1 MITMS
6 VPNRPFAS
14 EMITGLALPDGIF
27 ETTLGVQRVN
37 AYFSNQGAS
46 ALSSVNIY
54 VESVSDPGI
63 VITPRTYSIAQ
74 LGSNGA
80 RLLSWQ
86 ADFSLATPGVH
97 RISFIAENAAG
108 RRRIIKKIFV
118 TKVSFDPTT
127 RTFSAVTPEGQIRV
141 GFKNFL
147 GPKNAPCCGSK
158 ERPKPF
164 AEKSQRISVLDAFK
178 LFRGEHRPDFQFCLR
193 EYLLQDFEVVVTPTP
208 AFAGQYGDLP
218 FQDPWWKI
226 VLCIIA
232 VLLLIAAAIAEAV
245 DGTGNITVGGGSGG
259 SGSPAGDCCGVEAS
273 GGGTSYI
280 AAGLVAA
287 AAAAATAAG
296 LSDARDPFRRGQD
309 NTMPASGE
317 MTVGE
322 RLEASL
328 MYPEAVELG
337 RPFAVQTKWEYTRIT
352 TGKTYSYSVSE
363 TNNNVHVLERYEIE
377 APDVVRLYKR
387 EPFIVKARFFGP
399 DEKQFRGG
407 ELFVQCFLLGP
418 NGEFRSFHLQDDGI
432 NPDEKPNDGTY
443 SGVYLFSHEKNKG
456 IGLWTYFVIA
466 QDVNSAAEGMNPEDA
481 AQIIGGM
488 VVTHQLTI
496 SFSGGTCPLVP
507 DGHVNVV

>member
-6 VPNRPFAS
+6 IPNRPFAS
-14 EMITGLALPDGIF
+14 EIITGLGLPDGIF

-37 AYFSNQGAS
+37 AHFTNQGAS
-46 ALSSVNIY
+46 ALSAVNVYI
-54 VESVSDPGI
+54 ESVSDPGI
-63 VITPRTYSIAQ
+63 VITPRTHSIAQ
-74 LGSNGA
+74 LESNGA

-118 TKVSFDPTT
+118 TKISFDPTT
-127 RTFSAVTPEGQIRV
+127 MTFGAMTPEGFIQV
-141 GFKNFL
+141 GFKNFT
-147 GPKNAPCCGSK
+147 GPKQVPCCGSK
-158 ERPKPF
+158 ERPNSF
-164 AEKSQRISVLDAFK
+164 VEGSQRMSVLDALR
-178 LFRGEHRPDFQFCLR
+178 LFRGVHRPDFQLCLH

-208 AFAGQYGDLP
+208 AYTGQYGDLP
-218 FQDPWWKI
+218 FQDPWWKV

-232 VLLLIAAAIAEAV
+232 VILLIAAAIAEETS
-245 DGTGNITVGGGSGG
+245 GTGSITVSGGTGG

-317 MTVGE
+317 ITVGE

-328 MYPEAVELG
+328 IYPEAVELG

-352 TGKTYSYSVSE
+352 TGESYSYSVSE
-363 TNNNVHVLERYEIE
+363 TNNNVHVLEHYKIE

-387 EPFIVKARFFGP
+387 EPFIVQAQFFGP
-399 DEKQFRGG
+399 DNKQFRGS

-418 NGEFRSFHLQDDGI
+418 NGEFRSFYLQDDGI
-432 NPDEKPNDGTY
+432 NPDAKANDGIFT
-443 SGVYLFSHEKNKG
+443 GVHLFSHEKEKG
-456 IGLWTYFVIA
+456 KGLWTYFVIA
-466 QDVNSAAEGMNPEDA
+466 QDVNSAAEGMKPEDA

-496 SFSGGTCPLVP
+496 SFGGGTCPLVP
-507 DGHVNVV
+507 DGHVNVI